1 MTVLVYIEKQ
11 NFIIIY
17 IDNCLIFHICKEDKP
32 IIYMR
37 DSEIGP
43 VPQAC
48 PIPQT
53 SSIIL

>member
-1 MTVLVYIEKQ
+1 MTFLVYIEIQ

-17 IDNCLIFHICKEDKP
+17 IDNCLIFHISKEDKP
-32 IIYMR
+32 IIYMK

-43 VPQAC
+43 VPKAC

-53 SSIIL
+53 SPIVL